1 MKNMN
6 VISGM
11 LKDKKKQG
19 NHQKQFAFVAGS
31 CTCFQ
36 SFGVHNIMNAKSAIE
51 KLQRIRRE
59 KEAQRSEHRTRHEE
73 QVELLRRIEV
83 EEELRRAKK

>member
-1 MKNMN
+1 
-6 VISGM
+6 
-11 LKDKKKQG
+11 
-19 NHQKQFAFVAGS
+19 
-31 CTCFQ
+31 
-36 SFGVHNIMNAKSAIE
+36 MNAKSAIE